1 MTIAMENSNEQE
13 IEARLAATLKEYWGF
28 DSFRPRQLAAMM
40 AVMKD
45 QDSLAVFP
53 TGAGKS
59 LCFQAPALCREGLAV
74 VVSPLI
80 SLMKDQVDSLIAC
93 GIRAAFLNS
102 SLSRAEEDEI
112 TQQARAGELKLLYM
126 APERLLTDATHRL
139 LNDSQLSFFAIDEAH
154 CVSQWGHDFRP
165 EYRKLS
171 ALKQLYPQAAV
182 HGYTATA
189 TAKVREDIVKQLSQV
204 DCQTLVGSMDRP
216 NLVYRIQRRE
226 SGLDQF
232 IEVINRHEGESGIV
246 YCISRKEVESTSAA
260 FCQLGITA
268 LPYHAGM
275 SPEAR
280 KENQDAFLREEA
292 RVIVATVAF
301 GMGIDKSNVRYVI
314 HAGMPKSLEAY
325 QQESG
330 RAGRDGLE
338 AECSMFYRAG
348 DFMTWS
354 RMISQSDSESGKEG
368 AEHALKA
375 IADFCNG
382 TLCRHVQLAAHFG
395 EVLDVKDCGACDV
408 CLDQLDLVEDPLVLA
423 QKIVSCVYRVDQR
436 FGADYVALVLI
447 GSRDK
452 KILQNGHDK
461 VSTYGLLST
470 EPKRSIRDWT
480 EQLISQN
487 FLARVGEYNTL
498 QITDTGWQLLKGEQT
513 PRLLKARDAGK
524 AKSSTKSLASWE
536 GVDRTLF
543 EKLKS
548 LRSAHAATKQV
559 PAYVV
564 FSDTSLRDMAKRRPS
579 TLDGFRLINGVG
591 QKKLDDYGEEFLAAI
606 VSYCEDGE
614 IETDV
619 KPSSLTETTSRVD
632 KLPSQSSFLAFPH
645 FDAGLSV
652 SETARKI
659 DRAESTT
666 RGYLGDYIRHN
677 KITDYSRWVDEATG
691 SRIACAI
698 ESIGFGPLKPIFVA
712 LNEEVSYD
720 EIRIVQFCL
729 QNAQPDHAES

>member
-1 MTIAMENSNEQE
+1 MTIAMDYSNEQE

-275 SPEAR
+275 SP
-280 KENQDAFLREEA
+280 DCLLY
-292 RVIVATVAF
+292 T
-301 GMGIDKSNVRYVI
+301 S
-314 HAGMPKSLEAY
+314 PSP
-325 QQESG
+325 
-330 RAGRDGLE
+330 RD
-338 AECSMFYRAG
+338 RQK
-348 DFMTWS
+348 S
-354 RMISQSDSESGKEG
+354 RM
-368 AEHALKA
+368 
-375 IADFCNG
+375 
-382 TLCRHVQLAAHFG
+382 
-395 EVLDVKDCGACDV
+395 
-408 CLDQLDLVEDPLVLA
+408 
-423 QKIVSCVYRVDQR
+423 
-436 FGADYVALVLI
+436 
-447 GSRDK
+447 
-452 KILQNGHDK
+452 
-461 VSTYGLLST
+461 
-470 EPKRSIRDWT
+470 
-480 EQLISQN
+480 
-487 FLARVGEYNTL
+487 
-498 QITDTGWQLLKGEQT
+498 
-513 PRLLKARDAGK
+513 
-524 AKSSTKSLASWE
+524 
-536 GVDRTLF
+536 
-543 EKLKS
+543 
-548 LRSAHAATKQV
+548 
-559 PAYVV
+559 
-564 FSDTSLRDMAKRRPS
+564 
-579 TLDGFRLINGVG
+579 
-591 QKKLDDYGEEFLAAI
+591 
-606 VSYCEDGE
+606 
-614 IETDV
+614 
-619 KPSSLTETTSRVD
+619 PSS
-632 KLPSQSSFLAFPH
+632 A
-645 FDAGLSV
+645 
-652 SETARKI
+652 
-659 DRAESTT
+659 
-666 RGYLGDYIRHN
+666 
-677 KITDYSRWVDEATG
+677 
-691 SRIACAI
+691 
-698 ESIGFGPLKPIFVA
+698 
-712 LNEEVSYD
+712 
-720 EIRIVQFCL
+720 
-729 QNAQPDHAES
+729 